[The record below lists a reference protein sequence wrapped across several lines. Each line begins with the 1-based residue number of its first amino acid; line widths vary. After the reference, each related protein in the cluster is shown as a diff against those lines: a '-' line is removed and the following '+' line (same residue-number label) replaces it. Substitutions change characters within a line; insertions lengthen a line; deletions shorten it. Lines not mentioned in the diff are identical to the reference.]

1 MSVFERA
8 ERASFEIY
16 ILSLVK
22 YIIIVIH
29 NIFNKYNQNLWGP
42 LFVGALGS
50 CPLCPLLNPALVVG
64 DTWGHLKAL
73 GI

>member
-16 ILSLVK
+16 ILSLLK

-29 NIFNKYNQNLWGP
+29 NIHVFNTYNQNLWGP
-42 LFVGALGS
+42 LFVGAPGQLPTLPSPKSG
-50 CPLCPLLNPALVVG
+50 P
-64 DTWGHLKAL
+64 DDK
-73 GI
+73 